1 MYQKGWDERNGGNIS
16 WILDD
21 VKVQPYLAENNNN
34 IRNVSLPFSVSQLAN
49 KYILVTGTGKYFKNI
64 IDDPQDA
71 LGLIKIAED
80 GKSYNILWGFV
91 NDAVATSELP
101 THLMNHVQR
110 LEIDD

>member
-64 IDDPQDA
+64 IDDPQDD
-71 LGLIKIAED
+71 LCLIKIDED
-80 GKSYNILWGFV
+80 VKSYNNLISNL
-91 NDAVATSELP
+91 NIAVEY
-101 THLMNHVQR
+101 N
-110 LEIDD
+110 EN